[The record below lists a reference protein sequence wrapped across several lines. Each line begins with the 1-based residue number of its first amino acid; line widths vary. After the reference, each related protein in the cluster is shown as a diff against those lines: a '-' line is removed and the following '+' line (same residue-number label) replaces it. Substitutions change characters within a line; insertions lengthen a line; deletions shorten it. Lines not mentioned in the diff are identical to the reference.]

1 MKRFLLNNKLNLIA
15 SVFFLL
21 NFISS
26 LYSLIQNFELW
37 QTTSSTRS
45 IVFSVLEIAI
55 FGAIIVFL
63 ILKKRIP
70 IVVLI
75 GIRII
80 LLIVYFFNLFKLVV
94 SSLNNESYW
103 FAKVYI
109 YEIIGNTLILLTFLS
124 IEWTVVLAIKKS
136 RLINRIWF
144 IPAVVYSLNLIISII
159 RPLIFD
165 RSISSII
172 GTIGIG
178 VLVAAITVISLI
190 AMGLWNKKYVQD
202 KLTGDKYL
210 ELLNNDAITQEEY
223 DLLLTK
229 LH

>member
-1 MKRFLLNNKLNLIA
+1 M
-15 SVFFLL
+15 
-21 NFISS
+21 
-26 LYSLIQNFELW
+26 
-37 QTTSSTRS
+37 
-45 IVFSVLEIAI
+45 
-55 FGAIIVFL
+55 
-63 ILKKRIP
+63 
-70 IVVLI
+70 
-75 GIRII
+75 
-80 LLIVYFFNLFKLVV
+80 VV

-124 IEWTVVLAIKKS
+124 IECPVVVLAIKKS